1 MKHLLRI
8 LVALSLV
15 MPLSAQAATMVFA
28 NQSTKKIHEVYF
40 WPFTQSEWG
49 ENRLGSAIL
58 EHGDSLVMSDVEHG
72 QWNVMLIDENGVM
85 CGVVAMPIL
94 GDDRWDITEKDLLH
108 CQANT

>member
-8 LVALSLV
+8 LAALSLA

-28 NQSTKKIHEVYF
+28 NKSSKEIHGVYF

-49 ENRLGSAIL
+49 EDRLGSAIL

-72 QWNVMLIDENGVM
+72 AWNVMLVDEDGDQ
-85 CGVVAMPIL
+85 CIVVSLPIL
-94 GDDRWDITEKDLLH
+94 GDDRWDITDKDLLH